1 MSSGQSLWLKLH
13 MYWHPD
19 HGWSH
24 EKRILESAETRK
36 LYVAV
41 CRYPNYEQHII
52 RVAHHSRS
60 FLVCCIYIAHPCV
73 KTWSYSTVFN
83 CQTTSCPAILSHVV
97 TYCKIIVCNT
107 KQHNDTLSY
116 ILHDTL
122 LLLWSIILTK
132 SLNIDCILYL
142 AYILTSH
149 SASHDRL

>member
-1 MSSGQSLWLKLH
+1 MIKIAHVLASRSWPTSW
-13 MYWHPD
+13 
-19 HGWSH
+19 
-24 EKRILESAETRK
+24 EKRILESDETHK

-41 CRYPNYEQHII
+41 YRYLNYEQHII
-52 RVAHHSRS
+52 RVPLHSRS
-60 FLVCCIYIAHPCV
+60 FLVYCIYIAHPCV

-83 CQTTSCPAILSHVV
+83 CQTMSCPAILSHVV
-97 TYCKIIVCNT
+97 AYCKIIVCNT

-132 SLNIDCILYL
+132 SLNTDCILYL

-149 SASHDRL
+149 SVPHDML